1 MIGNR
6 VRYNETI
13 CARIERD
20 ASMNKQQLAAKI
32 WESANRM
39 RGKVDASEYKDFI
52 LGFIFYK
59 YLSEK
64 EEQFF
69 LAEGMTAADME
80 QLTEEDGET
89 VGYAQRRLGYFIDY
103 KNLFS
108 TWVAAGNDFA
118 ISQVYEALSAF
129 SRLVSPTY
137 QKVFKDVFVTLQTGL
152 SKLGDATSQTRSVR
166 DLIHLVQTIPMHTRQ
181 DYDVLGYI
189 YEDLISKFA
198 SSAGKKA
205 GEFYTPHEVS
215 ELMSEIVADHLRN
228 QDEIR
233 IYDPTSG
240 SGSLLI
246 TIGEAVKRR
255 MGNEDG
261 IIYYAQELNQST
273 FNLTRMNL
281 VMRGIKPSNLFVRNG
296 DTLEEYWPY
305 FEDSDPSG
313 TYDPLYVDAVVS
325 NPPYS
330 QRWEPE
336 GKDADIRFAYGIAP
350 RSKADYAFLLH
361 DLYHLKPS
369 GIMCIVLP
377 HGVLFRGGEEGNIRR
392 NLIENDKI
400 AAIIGLPANIF
411 FGTGIPTIIMV
422 LRQKRTESDV
432 LIVDASKGFEKAGKS
447 NRLRASDIRR
457 IVDVV
462 DARQTVEGFSRLVG
476 KEEIRANDYN
486 LNIPRYVD
494 SSEPTETWDL
504 YSTMFGGI
512 PRAEI
517 DALDTWWQALPGLR
531 DALFAS
537 GNDHAASLRVDNLSE
552 AVACNEAV
560 RSYIK
565 RYQDAFSGLRRKL
578 VSDLIGRWDAVD
590 SLGEEESV
598 ASDIFQRVSDFS
610 LVDKYEA
617 YQVLDNAW
625 EGISADLEMLQT
637 EGFDAARRVDP
648 LMVLKKKGGKDVEV
662 QDGWKGHVL
671 PFGLVQEALLSDEL
685 SALRT
690 VQDELIRVSGECDSL
705 KEELPPE
712 DDGDGEEASCDLTDE
727 EIEERQQLLAEATKR
742 QKSLKKAVK
751 ERTEA
756 LEDATRTLVE
766 SLTDE
771 QVYELLERKWVDPL
785 MDELMGLPQQS
796 IDRLLKKIEALQE
809 KYQDTYADIAGQISD
824 AERELNEMLGQLV
837 GDEFD
842 MLGIAELRKLLGGE

>member
-1 MIGNR
+1 
-6 VRYNETI
+6 
-13 CARIERD
+13 
-20 ASMNKQQLAAKI
+20 MNKQQLAAKI

-137 QKVFKDVFVTLQTGL
+137 QKVFKDVFVTLQMGL

-296 DTLEEYWPY
+296 DTLEEDWPY
-305 FEDSDPSG
+305 FDDSDPSG

-785 MDELMGLPQQS
+785 MGGLMTLLQQS
-796 IDRLLKKIEALQE
+796 IDRLVKKIEALQE

-824 AERELNEMLGQLV
+824 AERELNAMLGQLV

>member
-1 MIGNR
+1 
-6 VRYNETI
+6 
-13 CARIERD
+13 
-20 ASMNKQQLAAKI
+20 MNKQQLAAKI

-296 DTLEEYWPY
+296 DTLEEDWPY
-305 FEDSDPSG
+305 FDDSDPSG

-476 KEEIRANDYN
+476 KEEIRVNDYN

-578 VSDLIGRWDAVD
+578 VSDLIGRWDAVN

-785 MDELMGLPQQS
+785 MGGLMTLPQQS
-796 IDRLLKKIEALQE
+796 IDRLVKKIEALQE

>member
-1 MIGNR
+1 
-6 VRYNETI
+6 
-13 CARIERD
+13 
-20 ASMNKQQLAAKI
+20 MNKQQLAAKI

-296 DTLEEYWPY
+296 DTLEEDWPY
-305 FEDSDPSG
+305 FDDSDPSG

-476 KEEIRANDYN
+476 KEEIRVNDYN

-517 DALDTWWQALPGLR
+517 DALDTWWQALPGLH

-625 EGISADLEMLQT
+625 EGISADLEILQT
-637 EGFDAARRVDP
+637 EGFDATRRVDP

-690 VQDELIRVSGECDSL
+690 VEGELTCVSGECDTL
-705 KEELPPE
+705 KEELPQE
-712 DDGDGEEASCDLTDE
+712 GDGEGEEVSYDLTDE
-727 EIEERQQLLAEATKR
+727 EIEEKQQLLAEVTKR

-756 LEDATRTLVE
+756 LEDAARTLVE

-796 IDRLLKKIEALQE
+796 IDRLVKKIEALQE

>member
-1 MIGNR
+1 
-6 VRYNETI
+6 
-13 CARIERD
+13 
-20 ASMNKQQLAAKI
+20 MNKQQLAAKI

-80 QLTEEDGET
+80 QLTEEDEET

-296 DTLEEYWPY
+296 DTLEEDWPY
-305 FEDSDPSG
+305 FDDSDPSG

-637 EGFDAARRVDP
+637 EGFDATRRVDP

-785 MDELMGLPQQS
+785 MGGLMTLLQQS
-796 IDRLLKKIEALQE
+796 IDRLVKKIEALQE

-824 AERELNEMLGQLV
+824 AERELNAMLGQLV

>member
-1 MIGNR
+1 
-6 VRYNETI
+6 
-13 CARIERD
+13 
-20 ASMNKQQLAAKI
+20 MNKQQLAAKI

-296 DTLEEYWPY
+296 DTLEEDWPY
-305 FEDSDPSG
+305 FDDSDPSG

-578 VSDLIGRWDAVD
+578 VSDLIGRWDAVN

-637 EGFDAARRVDP
+637 EGFDATRRVDP

-685 SALRT
+685 SVLRT
-690 VQDELIRVSGECDSL
+690 VQDELIRVSGECDTL
-705 KEELPPE
+705 KEELPQE
-712 DDGDGEEASCDLTDE
+712 GDGEGEEVSYDLTDE
-727 EIEERQQLLAEATKR
+727 EIEEKQQLLAEATKR

-796 IDRLLKKIEALQE
+796 IDRLVKKIEALQE

-824 AERELNEMLGQLV
+824 AERELNAMLGQLV

>member
-1 MIGNR
+1 
-6 VRYNETI
+6 
-13 CARIERD
+13 
-20 ASMNKQQLAAKI
+20 MNKQQLAAKI

-80 QLTEEDGET
+80 QLTEEDEET

-296 DTLEEYWPY
+296 DTLEEDWPY
-305 FEDSDPSG
+305 FDDSDPSG

-637 EGFDAARRVDP
+637 EGFDATRRVDP

-662 QDGWKGHVL
+662 QDGWKGHAL

-796 IDRLLKKIEALQE
+796 IDRLVKKIEALQE

-842 MLGIAELRKLLGGE
+842 MLGIAELRKLLDGE

>member
-1 MIGNR
+1 
-6 VRYNETI
+6 
-13 CARIERD
+13 
-20 ASMNKQQLAAKI
+20 MNKQQLAAKI

-296 DTLEEYWPY
+296 DTLEEDWPY
-305 FEDSDPSG
+305 FDDSDPSG

-796 IDRLLKKIEALQE
+796 IDRLVKKIEALQE

>member
-1 MIGNR
+1 
-6 VRYNETI
+6 
-13 CARIERD
+13 
-20 ASMNKQQLAAKI
+20 MNKQQLAAKI

-296 DTLEEYWPY
+296 DTLEEDWPY
-305 FEDSDPSG
+305 FDDSDPSG

-531 DALFAS
+531 DALFAP
-537 GNDHAASLRVDNLSE
+537 GNGHAASLRVDNLSE

-578 VSDLIGRWDAVD
+578 VGDLIGRWDAVD

-637 EGFDAARRVDP
+637 EGFDATRRVDP

-796 IDRLLKKIEALQE
+796 IDRLVKKIEALQE

>member
-1 MIGNR
+1 
-6 VRYNETI
+6 
-13 CARIERD
+13 
-20 ASMNKQQLAAKI
+20 MNKQQLAAKI

-296 DTLEEYWPY
+296 DTLEEDWPY
-305 FEDSDPSG
+305 FDDSDPSG

-552 AVACNEAV
+552 VVACNEAV

-637 EGFDAARRVDP
+637 EGFDATRRVDP

-690 VQDELIRVSGECDSL
+690 VEGELTCVSGECDTL
-705 KEELPPE
+705 KEELPQE
-712 DDGDGEEASCDLTDE
+712 GDGEGEEVSYDLTDE
-727 EIEERQQLLAEATKR
+727 EIEEKQQLLAEVTKR

-796 IDRLLKKIEALQE
+796 IDRLVKKIEALQE

-842 MLGIAELRKLLGGE
+842 MLGIAELRKLLDGE

>member
-1 MIGNR
+1 
-6 VRYNETI
+6 
-13 CARIERD
+13 
-20 ASMNKQQLAAKI
+20 MNKQQLAAKI

-137 QKVFKDVFVTLQTGL
+137 QKVFKDVFVTLQMGL

-296 DTLEEYWPY
+296 DTLEEDWPY
-305 FEDSDPSG
+305 FDDSDPSG

-377 HGVLFRGGEEGNIRR
+377 HGVLFRGGEEGSIRR

-637 EGFDAARRVDP
+637 EGFDATRRVDP

-705 KEELPPE
+705 KEELPQE
-712 DDGDGEEASCDLTDE
+712 GDGEGEEGGASV
-727 EIEERQQLLAEATKR
+727 R
-742 QKSLKKAVK
+742 
-751 ERTEA
+751 
-756 LEDATRTLVE
+756 
-766 SLTDE
+766 
-771 QVYELLERKWVDPL
+771 
-785 MDELMGLPQQS
+785 
-796 IDRLLKKIEALQE
+796 
-809 KYQDTYADIAGQISD
+809 SD
-824 AERELNEMLGQLV
+824 
-837 GDEFD
+837 D
-842 MLGIAELRKLLGGE
+842 

>member
-1 MIGNR
+1 
-6 VRYNETI
+6 
-13 CARIERD
+13 
-20 ASMNKQQLAAKI
+20 MNKQQLAAKI

-296 DTLEEYWPY
+296 DTLEEDWPY
-305 FEDSDPSG
+305 FDDSDPSG

-785 MDELMGLPQQS
+785 MGGLMTLPQQS
-796 IDRLLKKIEALQE
+796 IDRLVKKIEALQE

-824 AERELNEMLGQLV
+824 AERELNAMLGQLV

>member
-1 MIGNR
+1 
-6 VRYNETI
+6 
-13 CARIERD
+13 
-20 ASMNKQQLAAKI
+20 MNKQQLAAKI

-80 QLTEEDGET
+80 QLTEEDEET

-296 DTLEEYWPY
+296 DTLEEDWPY
-305 FEDSDPSG
+305 FDDSDPSG

-552 AVACNEAV
+552 VVACSEAV

-727 EIEERQQLLAEATKR
+727 EIEEKQQLLAEATKR

-785 MDELMGLPQQS
+785 MGGLMTLPQQS
-796 IDRLLKKIEALQE
+796 IDRLVKKIEALQE

-824 AERELNEMLGQLV
+824 AERELNAMLGQLV

>member
-1 MIGNR
+1 
-6 VRYNETI
+6 
-13 CARIERD
+13 
-20 ASMNKQQLAAKI
+20 MNKQQLAAKI

-296 DTLEEYWPY
+296 DTLEEDWPY
-305 FEDSDPSG
+305 FDDSDPSG

-531 DALFAS
+531 DALFAP
-537 GNDHAASLRVDNLSE
+537 GNGHAASLRVDNLSE

-637 EGFDAARRVDP
+637 EGFDATRRVDP

-785 MDELMGLPQQS
+785 MGGLMTLPQQS
-796 IDRLLKKIEALQE
+796 IDRLVKKIEALQE

>member
-1 MIGNR
+1 
-6 VRYNETI
+6 
-13 CARIERD
+13 
-20 ASMNKQQLAAKI
+20 
-32 WESANRM
+32 M

-80 QLTEEDGET
+80 QLTEEDEET

-296 DTLEEYWPY
+296 DTLEEDWPY
-305 FEDSDPSG
+305 FDDSDPSG

-377 HGVLFRGGEEGNIRR
+377 HGVLFRGGEEGSIRR

-411 FGTGIPTIIMV
+411 FGTGIPTMMAPS
-422 LRQKRTESDV
+422 LWCCGRSAR
-432 LIVDASKGFEKAGKS
+432 KATCS
-447 NRLRASDIRR
+447 SWTPRRASRKR
-457 IVDVV
+457 
-462 DARQTVEGFSRLVG
+462 G
-476 KEEIRANDYN
+476 RATACV
-486 LNIPRYVD
+486 P
-494 SSEPTETWDL
+494 PT
-504 YSTMFGGI
+504 
-512 PRAEI
+512 
-517 DALDTWWQALPGLR
+517 
-531 DALFAS
+531 FA
-537 GNDHAASLRVDNLSE
+537 
-552 AVACNEAV
+552 
-560 RSYIK
+560 
-565 RYQDAFSGLRRKL
+565 
-578 VSDLIGRWDAVD
+578 
-590 SLGEEESV
+590 
-598 ASDIFQRVSDFS
+598 
-610 LVDKYEA
+610 
-617 YQVLDNAW
+617 VL
-625 EGISADLEMLQT
+625 
-637 EGFDAARRVDP
+637 
-648 LMVLKKKGGKDVEV
+648 
-662 QDGWKGHVL
+662 
-671 PFGLVQEALLSDEL
+671 
-685 SALRT
+685 
-690 VQDELIRVSGECDSL
+690 
-705 KEELPPE
+705 
-712 DDGDGEEASCDLTDE
+712 
-727 EIEERQQLLAEATKR
+727 
-742 QKSLKKAVK
+742 
-751 ERTEA
+751 
-756 LEDATRTLVE
+756 
-766 SLTDE
+766 
-771 QVYELLERKWVDPL
+771 
-785 MDELMGLPQQS
+785 
-796 IDRLLKKIEALQE
+796 
-809 KYQDTYADIAGQISD
+809 
-824 AERELNEMLGQLV
+824 
-837 GDEFD
+837 
-842 MLGIAELRKLLGGE
+842 

>member
-1 MIGNR
+1 
-6 VRYNETI
+6 
-13 CARIERD
+13 
-20 ASMNKQQLAAKI
+20 MNKQQLAAKI

-296 DTLEEYWPY
+296 DTLEEDWPY
-305 FEDSDPSG
+305 FDDSDPSG

-517 DALDTWWQALPGLR
+517 DALDTWWQALPGLH

-552 AVACNEAV
+552 VVACNEAV

-578 VSDLIGRWDAVD
+578 VSDLIGRWDAVN

-637 EGFDAARRVDP
+637 EGFDATRRVDP

-690 VQDELIRVSGECDSL
+690 VEGELTCVSGECDTL
-705 KEELPPE
+705 KEELPQE
-712 DDGDGEEASCDLTDE
+712 GDGDGEEASCDLTDE
-727 EIEERQQLLAEATKR
+727 EIEERQQLLAEVTKR

-796 IDRLLKKIEALQE
+796 IDRLVKKIEALQE

-842 MLGIAELRKLLGGE
+842 MLGIAELRKLLDGE

>member
-1 MIGNR
+1 
-6 VRYNETI
+6 
-13 CARIERD
+13 
-20 ASMNKQQLAAKI
+20 MNKQQLAAKI

-296 DTLEEYWPY
+296 DTLEEDWPY
-305 FEDSDPSG
+305 FDDSDPSG

-637 EGFDAARRVDP
+637 EGFDATRRVDP

-785 MDELMGLPQQS
+785 MGGLMTLPQQS
-796 IDRLLKKIEALQE
+796 IDRLVKKIEALQE

>member
-1 MIGNR
+1 
-6 VRYNETI
+6 
-13 CARIERD
+13 
-20 ASMNKQQLAAKI
+20 MNKQQLAAKI

-296 DTLEEYWPY
+296 DTLEEDWPY
-305 FEDSDPSG
+305 FDDSDPSG

-552 AVACNEAV
+552 VVACSEAV

-578 VSDLIGRWDAVD
+578 ASDLIGRWDAVD

-727 EIEERQQLLAEATKR
+727 EIEGRQQLLAEATKR

-771 QVYELLERKWVDPL
+771 QVYELLERKWIDPL

-796 IDRLLKKIEALQE
+796 IDRLVKKIEALQE

-824 AERELNEMLGQLV
+824 AERELNAMLGQLV

>member
-1 MIGNR
+1 
-6 VRYNETI
+6 
-13 CARIERD
+13 
-20 ASMNKQQLAAKI
+20 MNKQQLAAKI

-296 DTLEEYWPY
+296 DTLEEDWPY
-305 FEDSDPSG
+305 FDDSDPSG

-625 EGISADLEMLQT
+625 GGISADLEMLQT
-637 EGFDAARRVDP
+637 EGFDATRRVDP

-785 MDELMGLPQQS
+785 MGGLMTLPQQS
-796 IDRLLKKIEALQE
+796 IDRLVKKIEALQE

>member
-1 MIGNR
+1 
-6 VRYNETI
+6 
-13 CARIERD
+13 
-20 ASMNKQQLAAKI
+20 MNKQQLAAKI

-296 DTLEEYWPY
+296 DTLEEDWPY
-305 FEDSDPSG
+305 FDDSDPSG

-476 KEEIRANDYN
+476 KEEIRNNDYN

-531 DALFAS
+531 DALFAP
-537 GNDHAASLRVDNLSE
+537 GNGHAASLRVDNLSE

-560 RSYIK
+560 RSYIN

-578 VSDLIGRWDAVD
+578 VGDLIGRWDAVD

-637 EGFDAARRVDP
+637 EGFDATRRVDP
-648 LMVLKKKGGKDVEV
+648 RMVLKKKGGKDVEV

-671 PFGLVQEALLSDEL
+671 PFSLVQEALLSDEL
-685 SALRT
+685 SALRA
-690 VQDELIRVSGECDSL
+690 VEGELARVSGECDSL
-705 KEELPPE
+705 KEELPRE
-712 DDGDGEEASCDLTDE
+712 GDGEGEEASCDLTDE

-751 ERTEA
+751 EQAEA
-756 LEDATRTLVE
+756 LEDATCALVE
-766 SLTDE
+766 SLTNE
-771 QVYELLERKWVDPL
+771 QVYELLERKWIDPL
-785 MDELMGLPQQS
+785 MDELMELPQQS
-796 IDRLLKKIEALQE
+796 IDRLVKKIEALQE
-809 KYQDTYADIAGQISD
+809 KYQDTYAHLAGQISD

>member
-1 MIGNR
+1 
-6 VRYNETI
+6 
-13 CARIERD
+13 
-20 ASMNKQQLAAKI
+20 MNKQQLAAKI

-296 DTLEEYWPY
+296 DTLEEDWPY
-305 FEDSDPSG
+305 FDDSDPSG

-637 EGFDAARRVDP
+637 EGFDATRRVDP

-690 VQDELIRVSGECDSL
+690 VEGELTCVSGECDTL
-705 KEELPPE
+705 KEELPQE
-712 DDGDGEEASCDLTDE
+712 GDGEGEEVSYDLTDE
-727 EIEERQQLLAEATKR
+727 EIEEKQQLLAEVTKR

-796 IDRLLKKIEALQE
+796 IDRLVKKIEALQE

>member
-1 MIGNR
+1 
-6 VRYNETI
+6 
-13 CARIERD
+13 
-20 ASMNKQQLAAKI
+20 MNKQQLAAKI

-296 DTLEEYWPY
+296 DTLEEDWPY
-305 FEDSDPSG
+305 FDDSDPSG

-785 MDELMGLPQQS
+785 MGGLMTLLQQS
-796 IDRLLKKIEALQE
+796 IDRLVKKIEALQE

-824 AERELNEMLGQLV
+824 AERELNAMLGQLV

>member
-1 MIGNR
+1 
-6 VRYNETI
+6 
-13 CARIERD
+13 
-20 ASMNKQQLAAKI
+20 MNKQQLAAKI

-296 DTLEEYWPY
+296 DTLEEDWPY
-305 FEDSDPSG
+305 FDDSDPSG

-785 MDELMGLPQQS
+785 MGGLMTLLQQS
-796 IDRLLKKIEALQE
+796 IDRLVKKIEALQE

-842 MLGIAELRKLLGGE
+842 MLGIAELRKLLDGE

>member
-1 MIGNR
+1 M
-6 VRYNETI
+6 
-13 CARIERD
+13 
-20 ASMNKQQLAAKI
+20 
-32 WESANRM
+32 
-39 RGKVDASEYKDFI
+39 
-52 LGFIFYK
+52 
-59 YLSEK
+59 
-64 EEQFF
+64 
-69 LAEGMTAADME
+69 
-80 QLTEEDGET
+80 
-89 VGYAQRRLGYFIDY
+89 
-103 KNLFS
+103 
-108 TWVAAGNDFA
+108 
-118 ISQVYEALSAF
+118 
-129 SRLVSPTY
+129 
-137 QKVFKDVFVTLQTGL
+137 FKDEFVTLQMGL

-296 DTLEEYWPY
+296 DTLEEDWPY
-305 FEDSDPSG
+305 FDDSDPSG

-377 HGVLFRGGEEGNIRR
+377 HGVLFRGGEEGSIRR

-625 EGISADLEMLQT
+625 EGISADLEMLLT

-705 KEELPPE
+705 KEELPQE
-712 DDGDGEEASCDLTDE
+712 GDGEGEEVSYDLTDE
-727 EIEERQQLLAEATKR
+727 EIEEKQQLLAEATKR

-796 IDRLLKKIEALQE
+796 IDRLVKKIEALQE
-809 KYQDTYADIAGQISD
+809 KYQDTYADVAGQISD
-824 AERELNEMLGQLV
+824 AERELNEMLGQLI

>member
-1 MIGNR
+1 
-6 VRYNETI
+6 
-13 CARIERD
+13 
-20 ASMNKQQLAAKI
+20 MNKQQLAAKI

-296 DTLEEYWPY
+296 DTLEEDWPY
-305 FEDSDPSG
+305 FDDSDPSG

-517 DALDTWWQALPGLR
+517 DALDRWWQALPGLR

-578 VSDLIGRWDAVD
+578 VSDLIGRWDAVN

-637 EGFDAARRVDP
+637 EGFDATRRVDP

-785 MDELMGLPQQS
+785 MGGLMTLPQQS
-796 IDRLLKKIEALQE
+796 IDRLVKKIEALQE

>member
-1 MIGNR
+1 
-6 VRYNETI
+6 
-13 CARIERD
+13 
-20 ASMNKQQLAAKI
+20 MNKQQLAAKI

-80 QLTEEDGET
+80 QLTEEDEET

-296 DTLEEYWPY
+296 DTLEEDWPY
-305 FEDSDPSG
+305 FDDSDPSG

-690 VQDELIRVSGECDSL
+690 VEGELTCVSGECDTL
-705 KEELPPE
+705 KEELPQE
-712 DDGDGEEASCDLTDE
+712 GDGEGEEVSYDLTDE
-727 EIEERQQLLAEATKR
+727 EIEEKQQLLAEATKR

-796 IDRLLKKIEALQE
+796 IDRLVKKIEALQE

-824 AERELNEMLGQLV
+824 AERELNAMLGQLV

>member
-1 MIGNR
+1 
-6 VRYNETI
+6 
-13 CARIERD
+13 
-20 ASMNKQQLAAKI
+20 MNKQQLAAKI

-296 DTLEEYWPY
+296 DTLEEDWPY
-305 FEDSDPSG
+305 FDDSDPSG

-531 DALFAS
+531 DALFAP
-537 GNDHAASLRVDNLSE
+537 GNGHAASLRVDNLSE

-560 RSYIK
+560 RSYIN

-578 VSDLIGRWDAVD
+578 VGDLIGRWDAVD

-637 EGFDAARRVDP
+637 EGFDATRRVDP

-785 MDELMGLPQQS
+785 MGGLMTLPQQS
-796 IDRLLKKIEALQE
+796 IDRLVKKIEALQE

-824 AERELNEMLGQLV
+824 AERELNAMLGQLV

>member
-1 MIGNR
+1 
-6 VRYNETI
+6 
-13 CARIERD
+13 
-20 ASMNKQQLAAKI
+20 MNKQQLAAKI

-296 DTLEEYWPY
+296 DTLEEDWPY
-305 FEDSDPSG
+305 FDDSDPSG

-552 AVACNEAV
+552 VVACNEAV

-637 EGFDAARRVDP
+637 EGFDATHRVDP

-785 MDELMGLPQQS
+785 MGGLMTLPQQS
-796 IDRLLKKIEALQE
+796 IDRLVKKIEALQE

>member
-1 MIGNR
+1 
-6 VRYNETI
+6 
-13 CARIERD
+13 
-20 ASMNKQQLAAKI
+20 MNKQQLAAKI

-137 QKVFKDVFVTLQTGL
+137 QKVFKDVFVTLQMGL

-296 DTLEEYWPY
+296 DTLEEDWPY
-305 FEDSDPSG
+305 FDDSDPSG

-517 DALDTWWQALPGLR
+517 DALDTWWQALPGLH

-637 EGFDAARRVDP
+637 EGFDATRRVDP

-705 KEELPPE
+705 KEELPQE
-712 DDGDGEEASCDLTDE
+712 GDGEGEEVSYDLTDE
-727 EIEERQQLLAEATKR
+727 EIEEKQQLLAEATKR

-796 IDRLLKKIEALQE
+796 IDRLVKKIEALQE
-809 KYQDTYADIAGQISD
+809 KYQDTYADVAGQISD
-824 AERELNEMLGQLV
+824 AERELNEMLGQLI

>member
-1 MIGNR
+1 
-6 VRYNETI
+6 
-13 CARIERD
+13 
-20 ASMNKQQLAAKI
+20 
-32 WESANRM
+32 
-39 RGKVDASEYKDFI
+39 
-52 LGFIFYK
+52 
-59 YLSEK
+59 
-64 EEQFF
+64 
-69 LAEGMTAADME
+69 ME

-296 DTLEEYWPY
+296 DTLEEDWPY
-305 FEDSDPSG
+305 FDDSDPSG

-462 DARQTVEGFSRLVG
+462 DARQTVEGFSRLV
-476 KEEIRANDYN
+476 A
-486 LNIPRYVD
+486 
-494 SSEPTETWDL
+494 PTT
-504 YSTMFGGI
+504 T
-512 PRAEI
+512 
-517 DALDTWWQALPGLR
+517 T
-531 DALFAS
+531 
-537 GNDHAASLRVDNLSE
+537 
-552 AVACNEAV
+552 
-560 RSYIK
+560 
-565 RYQDAFSGLRRKL
+565 
-578 VSDLIGRWDAVD
+578 
-590 SLGEEESV
+590 
-598 ASDIFQRVSDFS
+598 
-610 LVDKYEA
+610 
-617 YQVLDNAW
+617 
-625 EGISADLEMLQT
+625 
-637 EGFDAARRVDP
+637 
-648 LMVLKKKGGKDVEV
+648 
-662 QDGWKGHVL
+662 
-671 PFGLVQEALLSDEL
+671 
-685 SALRT
+685 
-690 VQDELIRVSGECDSL
+690 
-705 KEELPPE
+705 
-712 DDGDGEEASCDLTDE
+712 
-727 EIEERQQLLAEATKR
+727 
-742 QKSLKKAVK
+742 
-751 ERTEA
+751 
-756 LEDATRTLVE
+756 
-766 SLTDE
+766 
-771 QVYELLERKWVDPL
+771 
-785 MDELMGLPQQS
+785 
-796 IDRLLKKIEALQE
+796 
-809 KYQDTYADIAGQISD
+809 
-824 AERELNEMLGQLV
+824 
-837 GDEFD
+837 
-842 MLGIAELRKLLGGE
+842 

>member
-1 MIGNR
+1 
-6 VRYNETI
+6 
-13 CARIERD
+13 
-20 ASMNKQQLAAKI
+20 MNKQQLAAKI

-296 DTLEEYWPY
+296 DTLEEDWPY
-305 FEDSDPSG
+305 FDDSDPSG

-537 GNDHAASLRVDNLSE
+537 GDDHAASLRVDNLSE

-637 EGFDAARRVDP
+637 EGFDATRRVDP

-796 IDRLLKKIEALQE
+796 IDRLVKKIEALQE

-824 AERELNEMLGQLV
+824 AERELNAMLGQLV

>member
-1 MIGNR
+1 
-6 VRYNETI
+6 
-13 CARIERD
+13 
-20 ASMNKQQLAAKI
+20 MNKQQLAAKI

-296 DTLEEYWPY
+296 DTLEEDWPY
-305 FEDSDPSG
+305 FDDSDPSG

-517 DALDTWWQALPGLR
+517 DALDRWWQALPGLR

-637 EGFDAARRVDP
+637 EGFDATRRVDP

-785 MDELMGLPQQS
+785 MGGLMTLPQQS
-796 IDRLLKKIEALQE
+796 IDRLVKKIEALQE

>member
-1 MIGNR
+1 
-6 VRYNETI
+6 
-13 CARIERD
+13 
-20 ASMNKQQLAAKI
+20 MNKQQLAAKI

-296 DTLEEYWPY
+296 DTLEEDWPY
-305 FEDSDPSG
+305 FDDSDPSG

-552 AVACNEAV
+552 VVACSEAV

-690 VQDELIRVSGECDSL
+690 VEGELTCVSGECDTL
-705 KEELPPE
+705 KEELPQE
-712 DDGDGEEASCDLTDE
+712 GDGEGEEVSYDLTDE
-727 EIEERQQLLAEATKR
+727 EIEEKQQLLAEATKR

-796 IDRLLKKIEALQE
+796 IDRLVKKIEALQE

-824 AERELNEMLGQLV
+824 AERELNAMLGQLV

>member
-1 MIGNR
+1 
-6 VRYNETI
+6 
-13 CARIERD
+13 
-20 ASMNKQQLAAKI
+20 MNKQQLAAKI

-296 DTLEEYWPY
+296 DTLEEDWPY
-305 FEDSDPSG
+305 FDDSDPSG

-531 DALFAS
+531 DALFAP
-537 GNDHAASLRVDNLSE
+537 GNGHAASLRVDNLSE

-560 RSYIK
+560 RSYIN

-578 VSDLIGRWDAVD
+578 VGDLISRWDAVD

-637 EGFDAARRVDP
+637 EGFDATRRVDP
-648 LMVLKKKGGKDVEV
+648 RMVLKKKGGKDVEV

-671 PFGLVQEALLSDEL
+671 PFSLVQEALLSDEL
-685 SALRT
+685 SALRA
-690 VQDELIRVSGECDSL
+690 VEGELARVSGECDSL
-705 KEELPPE
+705 KEELPRE
-712 DDGDGEEASCDLTDE
+712 GDGEGEEASCDLTDE

-751 ERTEA
+751 EQAEA
-756 LEDATRTLVE
+756 LEDATCALVE
-766 SLTDE
+766 SLTNE
-771 QVYELLERKWVDPL
+771 QVYELLERKWIDPL
-785 MDELMGLPQQS
+785 MDELMELPQQS
-796 IDRLLKKIEALQE
+796 IDRLVKKIEALQE
-809 KYQDTYADIAGQISD
+809 KYQDTYAHLAGQISD

>member
-1 MIGNR
+1 
-6 VRYNETI
+6 
-13 CARIERD
+13 
-20 ASMNKQQLAAKI
+20 MNKQQLAAKI

-296 DTLEEYWPY
+296 DTLEEDWPY
-305 FEDSDPSG
+305 FDDSDPSG

-517 DALDTWWQALPGLR
+517 DALDRWWQALPGLR

-785 MDELMGLPQQS
+785 MGGLMTLLQQS
-796 IDRLLKKIEALQE
+796 IDRLVKKIEALQE

>member
-1 MIGNR
+1 
-6 VRYNETI
+6 
-13 CARIERD
+13 
-20 ASMNKQQLAAKI
+20 MNKQQLAAKI

-296 DTLEEYWPY
+296 DTLEEDWPY
-305 FEDSDPSG
+305 FDDSDPSG

>member
-1 MIGNR
+1 
-6 VRYNETI
+6 
-13 CARIERD
+13 
-20 ASMNKQQLAAKI
+20 MNKQQLAAKI

-137 QKVFKDVFVTLQTGL
+137 QKVFKDVFVTLQMGL

-296 DTLEEYWPY
+296 DTLEEDWPY
-305 FEDSDPSG
+305 FDDSDPSG

-377 HGVLFRGGEEGNIRR
+377 HGVLFRGGEEGSIRR

-637 EGFDAARRVDP
+637 EGFDATRRVDP

-690 VQDELIRVSGECDSL
+690 VQDELIRVSGKCDSL
-705 KEELPPE
+705 KEELPQE
-712 DDGDGEEASCDLTDE
+712 GDGEGEEVSYDLTDE
-727 EIEERQQLLAEATKR
+727 EIEEKQQLLAEATKR

-796 IDRLLKKIEALQE
+796 IDRLVKKIEALQE
-809 KYQDTYADIAGQISD
+809 KYQDTYADVAGQISD
-824 AERELNEMLGQLV
+824 AERELNEMLGQLI

>member
-1 MIGNR
+1 
-6 VRYNETI
+6 
-13 CARIERD
+13 
-20 ASMNKQQLAAKI
+20 MNKQQLAAKI

-80 QLTEEDGET
+80 QLTEEDEET

-296 DTLEEYWPY
+296 DTLEEDWPY
-305 FEDSDPSG
+305 FDDSDPSG

-517 DALDTWWQALPGLR
+517 DALDTWWQALPGLH

-637 EGFDAARRVDP
+637 EGFDATRRVDP

-785 MDELMGLPQQS
+785 MGGLMTLLQQS
-796 IDRLLKKIEALQE
+796 IDRLVKKIEALQE

-824 AERELNEMLGQLV
+824 AERELNAMLGQLV

>member
-1 MIGNR
+1 
-6 VRYNETI
+6 
-13 CARIERD
+13 
-20 ASMNKQQLAAKI
+20 MNKQQLAAKI

-296 DTLEEYWPY
+296 DTLEEDWPY
-305 FEDSDPSG
+305 FDDSDPSG

-517 DALDTWWQALPGLR
+517 DALDTWWQALPGLH

-637 EGFDAARRVDP
+637 EGFDATRRVDP

-785 MDELMGLPQQS
+785 MGGLMTLPQQS
-796 IDRLLKKIEALQE
+796 IDRLVKKIEALQE

-824 AERELNEMLGQLV
+824 AERELNEMLGLLV
-837 GDEFD
+837 GYVFD
-842 MLGIAELRKLLGGE
+842 WRGIAVLLTLLGG